1 MTKDSYEPTLTRS
14 DGDESSE
21 SPATKDRELGS
32 YWRGQVDSALERE
45 KDWRKE
51 AFRITAMFE
60 GQKSEGDDANR
71 TPYNILYS
79 NTETMSPALYNSTP
93 VPVVKRRFDDADP
106 LGKKAAEA
114 GQRTLKYLVD
124 DGMSESATF
133 DELMTSAVL
142 EALVPGRGLTRFKY
156 EAKTSERQRNPPPD
170 EGDTQQSATYTHV
183 DAETLC
189 GEEVPWDRFCHGYG
203 KKWKDVPWVAFFHE
217 MTKEELIE
225 HFADKGSMTT
235 VDTAKPVLTDS
246 WGQSS
251 SQSQIQGMAVVKV
264 AGVWEIWDR
273 ASETVIFVSHQYA
286 AGTLKVVPDPL
297 KLTGMFPCPQP
308 LCFTQKISS
317 LLPTPLYAFYEA
329 QAKEL
334 NLITTRISK
343 IVAALK
349 VRGMYDTTIVGIDKV
364 LDAADNT
371 LIPADNVAAML
382 QGQKLENA
390 IWLFPIDKLVGVLQ
404 QLYLQREQIKT
415 IIFEITGIAD
425 IMRGSSQASETL
437 GAQQLKTQWG
447 GLRLK
452 RSQKKVA
459 AYARD
464 CLRIMTEI
472 AMTKFSPDTLQKM
485 TGLPYPTQGQKQQ
498 ALQIAQAAA
507 ASGQQP
513 PPQLVEALQEPAWE
527 DIQALLSDDV
537 SRSYRI
543 DIETNSTIDA
553 EATQDKQDIQ
563 EMLAAVAQ
571 FMQGVA
577 PLIESGSMPFEV
589 AQAMLL
595 VVVRRFA
602 FGPEIEDMLSK
613 MQPPKPPP
621 DPNAAKAQMEAQ
633 ATQQQMQHDV
643 QKHGL
648 DMQAKQVDLQS
659 KKQAAAAAQQ
669 QTHMQMTAA
678 QQAHEI
684 AMAEG
689 RMKAAD
695 LARKNE
701 AAVLKH
707 NLELST
713 IRAKAN
719 ADMQSAAA
727 KAKNASK
734 PVTKAD

>member
-1 MTKDSYEPTLTRS
+1 MPKDVYEPTLTPADS
-14 DGDESSE
+14 DESSE
-21 SPATKDRELGS
+21 ASAVKDRELGS
-32 YWRGQVDSALERE
+32 YWRSQVDAALERE

-51 AFRITAMFE
+51 ADRITGMFE
-60 GQKSEGDDANR
+60 AQKASADSER

-114 GQRTLKYLVD
+114 GQRVLKYLVD

-133 DELMTSAVL
+133 DELMASAVL
-142 EALVPGRGLTRFKY
+142 EALVPGRGTTRFKY
-156 EAKTSERQRNPPPD
+156 EAKTSEQPRTPPPA
-170 EGDTQQSATYTHV
+170 EGDTQLSATYTRV
-183 DAETLC
+183 DAETVC
-189 GEEVPWDRFCHGYG
+189 GEEVPWDRFCHGYA
-203 KKWKDVPWVAFFHE
+203 KKWKDVPWVGFFHE
-217 MTKEELIE
+217 MTKEELVE
-225 HFADKGSMTT
+225 MFGNKGSLTT
-235 VDTAKPVLTDS
+235 VDTAKVQLTDA
-246 WGQSS
+246 WGQKS
-251 SQSQIQGMAVVKV
+251 SQTHIAGMSVVKV
-264 AGVWEIWDR
+264 AGVWELWDK
-273 ASETVIFVSHQYA
+273 ASGNVIFVSHQFA
-286 AGTLKVVPDPL
+286 AGTLKIVPDPL

-308 LCFTQKISS
+308 LGFTQKISS
-317 LLPTPLYAFYEA
+317 LLPTPLYTFYEA

-334 NLITTRISK
+334 NVITTRISK

-349 VRGMYDTTIVGIDKV
+349 VRGMYDTTIQGIDKV
-364 LDAADNT
+364 LEAADNI

-390 IWLFPIDKLVGVLQ
+390 IWLFPIEKLVGVLQ
-404 QLYLQREQIKT
+404 QLYLQRDQIKT
-415 IIFEITGIAD
+415 VIYEITGIAD

-452 RSQKKVA
+452 RSQKRVA

-464 CLRIMTEI
+464 CLRIMCEI
-472 AMTKFSPDTLQKM
+472 AMTKLSPDTLQKM

-498 ALQIAQAAA
+498 GMQIAQSAAQ
-507 ASGQQP
+507 SGQQP
-513 PPQLVEALQEPAWE
+513 PPELLQLLQEPTWE
-527 DIQALLSDDV
+527 DIQKLLANDI

-563 EMLAAVAQ
+563 EMLGAVAQ

-577 PLIESGSMPFEV
+577 PLIQSGSMPFEL

-602 FGPEIEDMLSK
+602 FGPEIEDMLSQMK
-613 MQPPKPPP
+613 APTPPP
-621 DPNAAKAQMEAQ
+621 DPSAGKAQADT
-633 ATQQQMQHDV
+633 AAVQQQMQQDA
-643 QKHGL
+643 QKHGM
-648 DMQAKQVDLQS
+648 DMQAKQLDVQTKQQS
-659 KKQAAAAAQQ
+659 AAATAQQ
-669 QTHMQMTAA
+669 TQMNMTAA

-713 IRAKAN
+713 MRAKAH
-719 ADMQSAAA
+719 ADQQSAAA
-727 KAKNASK
+727 KAKNATK
-734 PVTKAD
+734 PVTRTA